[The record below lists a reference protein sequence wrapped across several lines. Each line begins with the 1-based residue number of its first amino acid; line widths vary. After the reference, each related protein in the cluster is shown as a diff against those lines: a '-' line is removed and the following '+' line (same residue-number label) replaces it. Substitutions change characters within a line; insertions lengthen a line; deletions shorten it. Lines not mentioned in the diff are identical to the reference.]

1 MKNLIKK
8 LLRESL
14 LSEVALTASDLPEG
28 TGLFYKK
35 GDSDEL
41 VLFKYKEVVVD
52 EKGKTVVDEKG
63 KEVYKII
70 RKVYAII
77 NFEADPQSGF
87 YSVISVAA
95 DKRYGPLI
103 YELAMMCVN
112 DKYEKNMLTPMRSG
126 DVRSEAFNVWEKMYK
141 RDDITKKTLLPT
153 DKGFRYDI
161 LFPTSEVE
169 DDERQEAFDELLD
182 NEKEALIVF
191 NSGYTKEPSKGYYD
205 LLRTAQQYDED
216 TYELASKIG
225 HNLWNT
231 SY

>member
-1 MKNLIKK
+1 MRKLIKK

-14 LSEVALTASDLPEG
+14 LSEAALTASDLPKG
-28 TGLFYKK
+28 TGLFYKE

-41 VLFKYKEVVVD
+41 VLFNPKVKSVVVD
-52 EKGKTVVDEKG
+52 EEGETV
-63 KEVYKII
+63 EVTG
-70 RKVYAII
+70 KVYAII
-77 NFEADPQSGF
+77 NFVEYEQLGF

-95 DKRYGPLI
+95 DKGYGPLI

-112 DKYEKNMLTPMRSG
+112 KKQKSSMLTPTRSG
-126 DVRSEAFNVWEKMYK
+126 AVRDEAFNVWEKMYK
-141 RDDITKKTLLPT
+141 RGDVKKETLKPT

-169 DDERQEAFDELLD
+169 DDDDERQKAFDELLD

-191 NSGYTKEPSKGYYD
+191 NSGYTMKPNTDYEA
-205 LLRTAQQYDED
+205 LLEIAQQYDED
-216 TYELASKIG
+216 TKKLASFLG
-225 HNLWNT
+225 HEFWGS